1 MDGQM
6 DRWTDGGTN
15 RQIGHTVILPDE
27 QTDRQMDRD
36 RSNRQTVGQIDRQIN
51 IRADSMVG

>member
-1 MDGQM
+1 M

-27 QTDRQMDRD
+27 QTDRW
-36 RSNRQTVGQIDRQIN
+36 NRQTVGQIDRQIN